1 MEDFVRYMILPAVAW
16 LSVSQA
22 FAGEKTVTLIVGN
35 MTCPAC
41 PYIVE
46 KTLAAVPGVSKVDV
60 SFDDKTAMV
69 TFDDSQT
76 NVARLTSATANAG
89 YPSQSADQSE
99 PQ

>member
-1 MEDFVRYMILPAVAW
+1 MRYMMLPIIVW
-16 LSVSQA
+16 LFVCQA
-22 FAGEKTVTLIVGN
+22 FAGEKTVTLVVEN

-46 KTLAAVPGVSKVDV
+46 KSLVAVPGVSKVDV
-60 SFDDKTAMV
+60 SFADKTAIV

-76 NVARLTSATANAG
+76 NIARLTSATANAG
-89 YPSQSADQSE
+89 YPSQSAAQPE

>member
-1 MEDFVRYMILPAVAW
+1 MRYMILPAIAW

-22 FAGEKTVTLIVGN
+22 FAGEKTVTLIIEN

-46 KTLAAVPGVSKVDV
+46 KSLAAVPGVSKVDV
-60 SFDDKTAMV
+60 SFADKTAIV
-69 TFDDSQT
+69 TFDDSET
-76 NVARLTSATANAG
+76 NIARLTSATANAG
-89 YPSQSADQSE
+89 YPSQSAAQAK